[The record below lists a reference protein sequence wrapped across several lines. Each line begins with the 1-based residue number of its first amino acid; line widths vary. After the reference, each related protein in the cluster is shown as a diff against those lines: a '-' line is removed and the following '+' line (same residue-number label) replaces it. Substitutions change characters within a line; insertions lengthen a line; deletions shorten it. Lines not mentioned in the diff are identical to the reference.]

1 MFGSRGMS
9 RHADVLERA
18 VPTAPEE
25 LGRLVEEIKRR
36 GNQAFSAN
44 ILEEAEILYS
54 RAIEIA
60 LPTMSVHIL
69 HSNRSATRLKMGKF
83 DLALEDAEAATT
95 MDASFAKGYFRKGQA
110 LVKLKQFYAAIEALT
125 TADNLEANN
134 ASVKKALQEA
144 IALQAAA
151 GTTAPLSPKTKTVFN
166 STTTTTTTTTTTA
179 KPAAAKTVAKSEKVV
194 VDDDEEVDVKGVRGY
209 KKLADG
215 RVTTFFNNE
224 LSEADKALI
233 GDIAPQKI
241 QDVKAVTIA
250 AVEGGSAW
258 NQGNTFEER
267 DMTKFA
273 HDRVS
278 ELVRATAPQPC
289 TLAGAPGLLVVK
301 DIKDMS
307 GEASIAVVR
316 GAKRYIF
323 DLLFTVECE
332 WKATNGTETIQG
344 QLKFVDMSSDCGGD
358 YDVEVVVAERY
369 SHPKGKELHQALSTK
384 ASSGLQAALF
394 QQLNVFVKEYQ
405 SN

>member
-9 RHADVLERA
+9 RHSDVLECA
-18 VPTAPEE
+18 IPTVPEE
-25 LGRLVEEIKRR
+25 LLRLVEELKRR

-44 ILEEAEILYS
+44 VLEEAEILYS
-54 RAIEIA
+54 HAIDIA
-60 LPTMSVHIL
+60 QPTMSVHIL
-69 HSNRSATRLKMGKF
+69 YSNRSATRLKMGKLE
-83 DLALEDAEAATT
+83 LALEDAEAATT
-95 MDASFAKGYFRKGQA
+95 ADASFAKGYFRKGQA
-110 LVKLKQFYAAIEALT
+110 LTKLKNFAAAVDALT
-125 TADNLEANN
+125 TADGIEPNN

-144 IALQAAA
+144 LELKAKAA
-151 GTTAPLSPKTKTVFN
+151 TAAPECPLSPKKKTVYN
-166 STTTTTTTTTTTA
+166 TKTTTTSTTKPAVA
-179 KPAAAKTVAKSEKVV
+179 KPAPTKAEKIE
-194 VDDDEEVDVKGVRGY
+194 DDEDVDVSGVRGY

-241 QDVKAVTIA
+241 QDATAVQIA

-273 HDRVS
+273 HDRVTA
-278 ELVRATAPQPC
+278 LVRATTALPL
-289 TLAGAPGLLVVK
+289 TLGGTAGLLAVK
-301 DIKDMS
+301 DVKDMS

-323 DLLFTVECE
+323 DLLFTVDVE
-332 WKATNGTETIQG
+332 WAPTSGAPVKA
-344 QLKFVDMSSDCGGD
+344 QLKFIDMSSDCGGD
-358 YDVEVVVAERY
+358 YDVEVVVPERY
-369 SHPKGKELHQALSTK
+369 THPNGKDLHQALSSK
-384 ASSGLQAALF
+384 AATGLQAALF
-394 QQLNVFVKEYQ
+394 AQLNTFVKEYQ

>member
-54 RAIEIA
+54 HAIEIA
-60 LPTMSVHIL
+60 LPTMGVHIL

-95 MDASFAKGYFRKGQA
+95 IDASFAKGYFRKGQA
-110 LVKLKQFYAAIEALT
+110 LMKLKQFDAAIDALT

-144 IALQAAA
+144 IALKAAA
-151 GTTAPLSPKTKTVFN
+151 GTAAPTTPLSPKKKTVYN
-166 STTTTTTTTTTTA
+166 STTTTATT
-179 KPAAAKTVAKSEKVV
+179 KPASAKTVTKSEKVI
-194 VDDDEEVDVKGVRGY
+194 DDDDEVDVKGVRGY

-278 ELVRATAPQPC
+278 ELVRATVPQPC
-289 TLAGAPGLLVVK
+289 TLAGAPGLVVVK

-332 WKATNGTETIQG
+332 WKATNGTETIKG

-369 SHPKGKELHQALSTK
+369 THPKGKELHQALSTK

-394 QQLNVFVKEYQ
+394 QQLNIFVKEYQ